1 MEIKITKTTS
11 PKTKPAPGQ
20 PLGFGKIFTDHMFVM
35 DYTEGKGWHDARIV
49 PYQNLS
55 LAPSAMVFHYGQEM
69 FEGLKA
75 YKGVDGNVYL
85 FRPDMNAKRTNNT
98 NERLVIPQLPVEDF
112 VEAVRAVVDVDRDWV
127 PTDPGTSLYIRPF
140 IIATDEFLGV
150 APSKTYL
157 FIIILSPSGAY
168 YESGL
173 EPVGIWIEDEYV
185 RAVKGGMGFAK
196 TGGNYAA
203 SLIAQVKAHD
213 DGYSQVLWLDGVERK
228 YIEEVGSMNI
238 MFKIAGKVV
247 TPMLNGSILP
257 GITRDSILT
266 VCRDWGYEVE
276 ERRISVDELVAAAK
290 DGTLE
295 EVWGTGTA
303 AVVSPVNKLRYEDD
317 VMLIGDG
324 GIGELT
330 QKLYDELTG
339 IQWGKLEDKRG
350 WRVTVEIE
358 K

>member
-1 MEIKITKTTS
+1 
-11 PKTKPAPGQ
+11 
-20 PLGFGKIFTDHMFVM
+20 
-35 DYTEGKGWHDARIV
+35 
-49 PYQNLS
+49 
-55 LAPSAMVFHYGQEM
+55 
-69 FEGLKA
+69 
-75 YKGVDGNVYL
+75 
-85 FRPDMNAKRTNNT
+85 
-98 NERLVIPQLPVEDF
+98 
-112 VEAVRAVVDVDRDWV
+112 
-127 PTDPGTSLYIRPF
+127 
-140 IIATDEFLGV
+140 
-150 APSKTYL
+150 
-157 FIIILSPSGAY
+157 
-168 YESGL
+168 
-173 EPVGIWIEDEYV
+173 
-185 RAVKGGMGFAK
+185 
-196 TGGNYAA
+196 
-203 SLIAQVKAHD
+203 
-213 DGYSQVLWLDGVERK
+213 
-228 YIEEVGSMNI
+228 MNI

-247 TPMLNGSILP
+247 TPMLNGSILR

-350 WRVTVEIE
+350 WRVTV
-358 K
+358 

>member
-350 WRVTVEIE
+350 WRVTV
-358 K
+358 